1 MKRMILSV
9 WLENGNKLL
18 FGKVASFR
26 HGLRIIAIVDKF
38 CSFVHI
44 PKKTLLLQGGMIE
57 S

>member
-18 FGKVASFR
+18 FGKAASFR